1 MISETINRPDDKEF
15 TKVYMTWLKSN
26 KPTLT
31 INDHKGDKEHKTI
44 YFRIPLNG
52 LEYIYK
58 TSTFDMKTN
67 TFDYNGV
74 YSPEEEVY
82 VLNDLWGNYA
92 NRNKEEEIAKNESM
106 GYYEKERTALKFN
119 EFFKKIFPP
128 MFLTKYQDKVTSPE
142 NKDALDYYK
151 DQARAAYLR
160 GEQEISLL
168 DEFYKKLKNTSI
180 YKNAFQSLCET
191 NTPNDYYRILIDFIV
206 KGETE
211 EAVKEFVEEAIDACE
226 KGTPHAFTNM
236 HDTFLMYLKSTKMTL
251 KLAKVYMPTE
261 GERLTRSMSQAY
273 NTFFKDKEA
282 PKKIKITVKGAN
294 KNRSWKYKR
303 DSIDIDGKLMTMK
316 VTPCQLASP
325 YVAFEPSTYGISDF
339 TCKDLQVRKNYSG
352 QIEIPI
358 EDIHAEDILKIEYGR
373 KIIWEKP
380 EKEASKGA

>member
-1 MISETINRPDDKEF
+1 MMCETINRPNDKEF
-15 TKVYMTWLKSN
+15 VKVYMTWLKSN

-31 INDHKGDKEHKTI
+31 IKEDKKEKEYKTI

-52 LEYIYK
+52 LEYIYQ
-58 TSTFDMKTN
+58 TSPLDMKTN

-128 MFLTKYQDKVTSPE
+128 MFLTKYQDKVINPE
-142 NKDALDYYK
+142 NKDSLDYYK
-151 DQARAAYLR
+151 DAARAAYLR
-160 GEQEISLL
+160 GNPEVSLL
-168 DEFYKKLKNTSI
+168 DEFYKQLKNKSI
-180 YKNAFQSLCET
+180 YEKAFQSMCET

-206 KGETE
+206 KEETE
-211 EAVKEFVEEAIDACE
+211 EAVKEFVEEALDACE

-236 HDTFLMYLKSTKMTL
+236 HDTFLMYLKRAKMIQELT
-251 KLAKVYMPTE
+251 KVYMPTE

-294 KNRSWKYKR
+294 ENRNWQYKR
-303 DSIDIDGKLMTMK
+303 DNIDIDGKLMTMK
-316 VTPCQLASP
+316 VDPCQLASP
-325 YVAFEPSTYGISDF
+325 YRAFEPSTYGISDF
-339 TCKDLQVRKNYSG
+339 TCKDL
-352 QIEIPI
+352 
-358 EDIHAEDILKIEYGR
+358 
-373 KIIWEKP
+373 
-380 EKEASKGA
+380 

>member
-31 INDHKGDKEHKTI
+31 IKEDKKEKEYKTI

-74 YSPEEEVY
+74 YSPGEEVY
-82 VLNDLWGNYA
+82 VLNDLWGNYE
-92 NRNKEEEIAKNESM
+92 NRNKKEEIAKNESM

-119 EFFKKIFPP
+119 EFFKKVFPP
-128 MFLTKYQDKVTSPE
+128 MFLTKYQDKVTDPE
-142 NKDALDYYK
+142 NKDTLNYYK
-151 DQARAAYLR
+151 DKARAAYLR
-160 GEQEISLL
+160 EEQEVSLL
-168 DEFYKKLKNTSI
+168 DEFYKKIKHTSI
-180 YKNAFQSLCET
+180 YKNTFQSLCET
-191 NTPNDYYRILIDFIV
+191 NTQNDYYRILIDFIV

-211 EAVKEFVEEAIDACE
+211 KAVKEFVEEALNACE

-236 HDTFLMYLKSTKMTL
+236 HDTFLMYLKSAKMIL
-251 KLAKVYMPTE
+251 KLAKIYMPTE

-273 NTFFKDKEA
+273 NAFFKDRET
-282 PKKIKITVKGAN
+282 PKKIKITVRGTN
-294 KNRSWKYKR
+294 KNRSREYEKNN
-303 DSIDIDGKLMTMK
+303 IDIEGKIMTMK
-316 VTPCQLASP
+316 VDPNPLASP
-325 YVAFEPSTYGISDF
+325 YRAFEPSTYGVSDF

-352 QIEIPI
+352 RIEIPI
-358 EDIHAEDILKIEYGR
+358 EDIHAGDILKIEYGR
-373 KIIWEKP
+373 KTIWEKP
-380 EKEASKGA
+380 TKL

>member
-31 INDHKGDKEHKTI
+31 INDHKGDKEYKTI

-106 GYYEKERTALKFN
+106 GYYEKERTTLKFN

-160 GEQEISLL
+160 GEQEVSLL

-191 NTPNDYYRILIDFIV
+191 NTQNDYYRILIDFIV

-273 NTFFKDKEA
+273 NAFFKDKEA